1 MHMHGSAAAWT
12 EGPRACV
19 RAGNAKSMLVTNC
32 LFRLGGVAALLSNRP
47 GDARAA
53 KYRLDHVV
61 RTHLGADP
69 TAYKCAPCAVCAE
82 VLGVRT
88 AGFVGIGVTRVGSAG
103 SSRSTICTALICAC

>member
-1 MHMHGSAAAWT
+1 
-12 EGPRACV
+12 
-19 RAGNAKSMLVTNC
+19 MLVTNC

-69 TAYKCAPCAVCAE
+69 VAYKCVPCAGCQAE
-82 VLGVRT
+82 VPGVH
-88 AGFVGIGVTRVGSAG
+88 AAGSAG
-103 SSRSTICTALICAC
+103 TLSCAGTVHGRVLIGQSHVAWNALPKPLRP